1 MSESTHRAGR
11 KALRLA
17 AAVIV
22 AVGLLG
28 ACSDDDGD
36 GDGATAASSTTAPA
50 TTAPTTTAGP
60 TPGSGGRC
68 ADQNFTPNSEDIAS
82 EIVAVGLSCAEAEE
96 FVRRVGPLVG
106 ATGGPAD
113 IAVAGFDCVRTE
125 EDDGSLGIPSSDY
138 ECTSGAKKVTFHR
151 T

>member
-1 MSESTHRAGR
+1 VSESTHRAGR
-11 KALRLA
+11 RAIRLA

-36 GDGATAASSTTAPA
+36 VATSTSSTTTAAAAPS
-50 TTAPTTTAGP
+50 TTAGP

-68 ADQNFTPNSEDIAS
+68 ADQNFTPNSEDIAGD
-82 EIVAVGLSCAEAEE
+82 IVAVGLSCAEAEE
-96 FVRRVGPLVG
+96 FVRKVGPLVG

-113 IAVAGFDCVRTE
+113 IAVAGFDCVRTKA
-125 EDDGSLGIPSSDY
+125 DDGSLGIPSSDY

>member
-1 MSESTHRAGR
+1 M
-11 KALRLA
+11 
-17 AAVIV
+17 
-22 AVGLLG
+22 
-28 ACSDDDGD
+28 
-36 GDGATAASSTTAPA
+36 ATSASSTTTAPA

-68 ADQNFTPNSEDIAS
+68 ADQNFTPNSDDIAGA
-82 EIVAVGLSCAEAEE
+82 IVAVGLSCAEAEE
-96 FVRRVGPLVG
+96 FVRKVGPLVG

-113 IAVAGFDCVRTE
+113 IAVAGFDCVRTKA
-125 EDDGSLGIPSSDY
+125 DDGSLGIPSSDY